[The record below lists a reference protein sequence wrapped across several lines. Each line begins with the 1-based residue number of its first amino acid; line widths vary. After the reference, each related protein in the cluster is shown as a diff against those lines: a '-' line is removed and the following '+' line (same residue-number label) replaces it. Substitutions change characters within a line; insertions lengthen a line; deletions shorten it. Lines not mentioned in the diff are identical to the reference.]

1 MAPETD
7 WRLPRTYTGASGDV
21 RWDRLGHPGRPPV
34 VLLHGTPFSSYVRR
48 AVARPLA
55 RYPRVFVR
63 DMPGYGTS
71 EKDGPGRVPGRPGPG
86 LHRAP
91 EPLGPQRTAR
101 GRPRLRRSRRPAGPS
116 AARRPLSGPR
126 PGGSGRAGTVG
137 VPVLPAR
144 RRARRR
150 RDPGPLQRDRHPHAR
165 LLGEDDTWIPVAKG
179 RELAA
184 LVPGAQF
191 EPVAGAGHLVQT
203 APWCVSTSVPPA
215 APACAPPSSTGSTW
229 TPWSASGATESVTQ
243 SFHLRVR
250 AGDVEVNPHEETALE
265 PITERTYS
273 RPGCGRGDMRSVR
286 RRVLHNSASNT
297 QHRRTRWGHR
307 SREKGRWAPC
317 EIVIRQPLDVG
328 LQRSS
333 WCSTTSN

>member
-1 MAPETD
+1 MAPCPAGPVG
-7 WRLPRTYTGASGDV
+7 RLNREGHGTRNRLSKYRTYTGASGDV
-21 RWDRLGHPGRPPV
+21 RWDRLGHPSQPPV

-91 EPLGPQRTAR
+91 EPLGPQEPLVVAHDFGGAVVLRAPLLHGAR
-101 GRPRLRRSRRPAGPS
+101 CRALARVDPVAPAPWGSPFFRL
-116 AARRPLSGPR
+116 
-126 PGGSGRAGTVG
+126 VG
-137 VPVLPAR
+137 EHADDEIQ
-144 RRARRR
+144 A
-150 RDPGPLQRDRHPHAR
+150 LQRDRHPHAR

-184 LVPGAQF
+184 LVPGAQL

-215 APACAPPSSTGSTW
+215 APGLRPA
-229 TPWSASGATESVTQ
+229 VLDRL
-243 SFHLRVR
+243 HLDTMV
-250 AGDVEVNPHEETALE
+250 GV
-265 PITERTYS
+265 
-273 RPGCGRGDMRSVR
+273 RGDRIGNAEFSPSRQGR
-286 RRVLHNSASNT
+286 RR
-297 QHRRTRWGHR
+297 R
-307 SREKGRWAPC
+307 SEP
-317 EIVIRQPLDVG
+317 
-328 LQRSS
+328 S
-333 WCSTTSN
+333 